1 MKLDK
6 INYQDLIDMGFKR
19 HEMQDD
25 VLFRITGYSG
35 FSLLEMEFDNLDI
48 GISSGCFVS
57 NEKHEWQFVLYRI
70 GSGDTIRKVEL
81 GELKTLIEHLQCK
94 SEDMQVIIDDI
105 KKL

>member
-6 INYQDLIDMGFKR
+6 TNYQDLIDMGFKR
-19 HEMQDD
+19 HEIQDD

-35 FSLLEMEFDNLDI
+35 FSLEMEFDNLDI

-57 NEKHEWQFVLYRI
+57 NAIQEWHFNLYRI

-81 GELKTLIEHLQCK
+81 IELKNLIQHLQWK
-94 SEDMQVIIDDI
+94 SEEMQVIINDI
-105 KKL
+105 KEI